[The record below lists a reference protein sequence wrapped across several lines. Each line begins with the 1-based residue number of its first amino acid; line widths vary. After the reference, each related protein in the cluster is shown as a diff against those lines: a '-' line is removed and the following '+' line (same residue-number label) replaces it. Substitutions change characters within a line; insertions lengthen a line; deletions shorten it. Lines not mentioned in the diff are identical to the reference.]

1 MVLYQSF
8 SRLRQFFDLIN
19 YSNSIITI
27 NSKFIVMK
35 HIILGIDI
43 SNYTIVSSCKMILLL
58 IIQMTKILPL
68 STFSF

>member
-1 MVLYQSF
+1 MLLYQNF

-19 YSNSIITI
+19 YSNFIITI
-27 NSKFIVMK
+27 NSKFIVIK
-35 HIILGIDI
+35 PIILEIDI
-43 SNYTIVSSCKMILLL
+43 SDFAIVSSCKMILLL